1 MNYNGA
7 GVLYFVLLGIDHI
20 KEVEDTAWVCGY
32 AIVRPGQEVELVHT
46 PGLLPLCTKM
56 PETLKYGTQ
65 QLTSERMTFIHTL
78 TFSISHGK
86 RNHVQLTMHVL
97 INKPHYNMID

>member
-7 GVLYFVLLGIDHI
+7 GVLDFVLLGIDHI
-20 KEVEDTAWVCGY
+20 EEVEDTAWVCGY
-32 AIVRPGQEVELVHT
+32 TIIRPGQEVELVHT

-65 QLTSERMTFIHTL
+65 QLTSERNIKLSRKNRILYSPARDLGGHA
-78 TFSISHGK
+78 I
-86 RNHVQLTMHVL
+86 
-97 INKPHYNMID
+97 

>member
-7 GVLYFVLLGIDHI
+7 SVLDFVLLGIDHI
-20 KEVEDTAWVCGY
+20 EEVEDTAWVCGY
-32 AIVRPGQEVELVHT
+32 AVVRPGQEVELVHT

-78 TFSISHGK
+78 TFSISLGK
-86 RNHVQLTMHVL
+86 RNHVQLNHAC
-97 INKPHYNMID
+97 INQQTSL

>member
-7 GVLYFVLLGIDHI
+7 GVLDFVLLGIDHI
-20 KEVEDTAWVCGY
+20 EEVEDTAWVCGY
-32 AIVRPGQEVELVHT
+32 AVVRPGQEVELVHT

-56 PETLKYGTQ
+56 PETLKYSK
-65 QLTSERMTFIHTL
+65 LTSERMTFIHTL